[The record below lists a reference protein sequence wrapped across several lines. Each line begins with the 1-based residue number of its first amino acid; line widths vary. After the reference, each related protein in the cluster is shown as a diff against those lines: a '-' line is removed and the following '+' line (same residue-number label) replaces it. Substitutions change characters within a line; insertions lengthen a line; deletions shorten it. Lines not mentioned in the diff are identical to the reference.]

1 MKEKV
6 MEIINHF
13 EEIEKQFSTPEVIG
27 NPERIKKI
35 AKERSRLEPIVKKG
49 REYIELVKQLEEFD
63 EILSEDDEELIHLA
77 K

>member
-13 EEIEKQFSTPEVIG
+13 VEIEKQFSTPEVIG

-35 AKERSRLEPIVKKG
+35 IIK
-49 REYIELVKQLEEFD
+49 
-63 EILSEDDEELIHLA
+63 
-77 K
+77 